1 MFRTYKYLLRPNTE
15 QIKILDF
22 LIWQFLVVYNAAL
35 EQRITTYKETGKG
48 VGYGAQWVHYRDV
61 RHDNPQ
67 TLGKL
72 NAASLQHL
80 LRRLDKSFAAFFR
93 RLKAAEKPGF
103 PRFKSR
109 NRFNSLEYTY
119 GDGCKL
125 RQDEYGRKSFYVQN
139 VGETRMCYHRAIPT
153 DAEIKHVVI
162 KRDGERW
169 YVCLMLKL
177 PDPSKRQAQ
186 TGQQVGIDVGLKNR
200 CGTLY
205 RRVDWRPPLVEREPC
220 GTAKVATPCCSAGQ
234 GEQQAKRNLSPN
246 RAVAR
251 ASCQSTSRLFAQG
264 QHSAYRRERPDC
276 D

>member
-22 LIWQFLVVYNAAL
+22 LIWQSRLVYNAAL

-186 TGQQVGIDVGLKNR
+186 TGQQVGIDVGLKNLAALSTGELIGAPR
-200 CGTLY
+200 WLRALRNCEGCNAMLLGRSRGATSKKK
-205 RRVDWRPPLVEREPC
+205 PI
-220 GTAKVATPCCSAGQ
+220 AKLRACTSELPVNEQIICTRSALG
-234 GEQQAKRNLSPN
+234 LS
-246 RAVAR
+246 
-251 ASCQSTSRLFAQG
+251 SRTT
-264 QHSAYRRERPDC
+264 
-276 D
+276 